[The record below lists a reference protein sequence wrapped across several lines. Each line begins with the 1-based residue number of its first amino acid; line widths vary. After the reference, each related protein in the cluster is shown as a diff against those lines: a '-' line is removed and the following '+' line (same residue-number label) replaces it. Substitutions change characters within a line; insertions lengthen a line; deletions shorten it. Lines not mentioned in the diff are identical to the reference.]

1 MTEKRPPAV
10 SGAIRRDAEVL
21 AEFISL
27 YCDGHHGA
35 RERAPFTAGGAVG
48 RYCGTSAGELCDE
61 CGRLLKYAVSMR
73 IICPHDPKPACK
85 KCPSHC
91 YKPEYREKIRMVM
104 KYSGMQCIKKGNIS
118 LLKKY
123 FF

>member
-1 MTEKRPPAV
+1 MTEKRPPAA

-27 YCDGHHGA
+27 YCDGHH
-35 RERAPFTAGGAVG
+35 RERVRTPFTAGGAVG

-61 CGRLLKYAVSMR
+61 CGGLLKYAVSMR

>member
-27 YCDGHHGA
+27 YCDGHHGE